1 MDKANFHTL
10 VIDAAPRKNGT
21 HNDNTV
27 QHLEWERTVN
37 DVQFCKVYE
46 GCFSLFFVSMRLL
59 FYLILLIIFIF
70 IYSILEDLIRHH
82 QILED
87 LTRHHHLITRPS

>member
-27 QHLEWERTVN
+27 QHLEWELAVN

-46 GCFSLFFVSMRLL
+46 GCFSF
-59 FYLILLIIFIF
+59 
-70 IYSILEDLIRHH
+70 
-82 QILED
+82 Q
-87 LTRHHHLITRPS
+87 

>member
-27 QHLEWERTVN
+27 QHLEWELAVN
-37 DVQFCKVYE
+37 DVQFGKV
-46 GCFSLFFVSMRLL
+46 
-59 FYLILLIIFIF
+59 
-70 IYSILEDLIRHH
+70 
-82 QILED
+82 
-87 LTRHHHLITRPS
+87 